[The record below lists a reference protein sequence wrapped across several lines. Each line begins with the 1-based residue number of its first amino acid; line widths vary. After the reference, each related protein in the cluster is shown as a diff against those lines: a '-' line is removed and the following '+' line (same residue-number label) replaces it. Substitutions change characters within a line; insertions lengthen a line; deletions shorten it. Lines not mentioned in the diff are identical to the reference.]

1 MQSGLHG
8 TCASHHPI
16 QIICLSTIVAAMR
29 RPAGNLPLDCR
40 ERELEDLFYK
50 YGRIVNIDL
59 KLPPRPPGFAF
70 IQFEDPRDAEEV
82 SAGWQGRANNL
93 GTGSWCWWAMGRDG
107 QQCER
112 CGAIGLAAVSLLAWH
127 SQFK

>member
-82 SAGWQGRANNL
+82 SAEGQGRGNQVD
-93 GTGSWCWWAMGRDG
+93 TSHW
-107 QQCER
+107 
-112 CGAIGLAAVSLLAWH
+112 
-127 SQFK
+127 